1 MPIELAE
8 TKLSREDLARW
19 QIVSAKIMAI
29 ETTDGSMSSLP
40 EIIEAY
46 RERFAIGEEMLN
58 KYSID
63 DSRSWVV
70 STYTG
75 AIWYED

>member
-1 MPIELAE
+1 MSIELAE

-19 QIVSAKIMAI
+19 QIVSAKIRAI
-29 ETTDGSMSSLP
+29 ETTDGAMYSRDQI
-40 EIIEAY
+40 EEAY
-46 RERFAIGEEMLN
+46 RQQFSIGEELLM

-75 AIWYED
+75 SIWYED